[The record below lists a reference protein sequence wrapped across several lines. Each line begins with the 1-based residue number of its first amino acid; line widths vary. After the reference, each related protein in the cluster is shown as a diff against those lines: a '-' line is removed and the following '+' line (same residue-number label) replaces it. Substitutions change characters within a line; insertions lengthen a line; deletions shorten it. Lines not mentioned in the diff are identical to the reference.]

1 MKVEELIYLNQS
13 NMSVEEYSLKFTRL
27 SRYAPS
33 LVSNPRDEMS
43 RFVTGVADLVKEEC
57 RKTILHGEMNM
68 SRIMVY
74 TQSIE

>member
-1 MKVEELIYLNQS
+1 M
-13 NMSVEEYSLKFTRL
+13 L
-27 SRYAPS
+27 SKYAPS

-57 RKTILHGEMNM
+57 RMAMLHDDMNL

-74 TQSIE
+74 A